1 MTTLTLVVTEFVVLS
16 VACGLLM
23 RYYKSPMV
31 SFDVTTT
38 VYLAWVLG
46 FSGVLLLP
54 YDISLAIVDNTRSD
68 ILDIVWQ
75 VLYWSTF
82 FLAWF
87 VLPLQMEYHKSG
99 EFSFCGKL
107 TNAIRKHFIMGCL
120 AAIAGTAYLIYM
132 LFTTGLSLNEV
143 VAFGMAMSS
152 TYGIVVIIVLMG
164 NGLVAI
170 PRRLWQLGDSQRE
183 LRRLYLSVCVY
194 NIKLPC
200 YIHYLNH
207 IPYIIRVYI
216 IRIYT

>member
-1 MTTLTLVVTEFVVLS
+1 MTTLILVVTEFVVLS

-31 SFDVTTT
+31 SFDVTIT
-38 VYLAWVLG
+38 VYSAWVLG

-54 YDISLAIVDNTRSD
+54 YDISLAIVDNRRSN

-164 NGLVAI
+164 NGLVAL
-170 PRRLWQLGDSQRE
+170 PRRLWQLGDSPRE

-194 NIKLPC
+194 TA
-200 YIHYLNH
+200 YAMYFSSYLHH
-207 IPYIIRVYI
+207 IPDIIKCI
-216 IRIYT
+216 I